1 MSLHLGASSASM
13 PLVLQDPA
21 SLSPEARALR
31 RAELIRAHRAVGVDP
46 QYLSLPDGQQLWF
59 VHVVLDLEVH
69 AGCLGFTRHLFEYA
83 AGATPDEADQA
94 VRSYFVAVAPDVHVI
109 QAHAKPSSAEHPEE
123 LTFPE
128 QVRRLDM
135 PPRPLTRTLLS

>member
-1 MSLHLGASSASM
+1 MHGGRRVVVTGVGVVSPLGADADTTWKGLLAGRSGISTIQRFDAS
-13 PLVLQDPA
+13 QYA
-21 SLSPEARALR
+21 SRIAGECRDFDAEKYIEKKRLR
-31 RAELIRAHRAVGVDP
+31 EGDRFIHLAVG
-46 QYLSLPDGQQLWF
+46 
-59 VHVVLDLEVH
+59 
-69 AGCLGFTRHLFEYA
+69 A
-83 AGATPDEADQA
+83 ADQA